1 MRLILWFVLGAIAFP
16 VVIGLAGLVYLKTGS
31 HGFSAHDKPM
41 GIEKFAAVQAR
52 LMAMPSDAKNKQN
65 PVPKSAE
72 VIAEGRAHWADH
84 CATCHANNGS
94 GETEM
99 GKNMYPPAPD
109 MRQGDT
115 QELTDGELFYVIE
128 NGVRLSGMPAWG
140 TGSREDQESSWK
152 LVRFIRHLPNISPE
166 EISEME
172 KLNPKSPEEFQE
184 EQEEQQ
190 FLKGQPSNP
199 STSPNQHHH

>member
-1 MRLILWFVLGAIAFP
+1 MRPILWFVLGAIAFP
-16 VVIGLAGLVYLKTGS
+16 IVIGLAGFVYLNTGS
-31 HGFSAHDKPM
+31 HGFSARDKPM

-94 GETEM
+94 GATEM

-109 MRQGDT
+109 MRKGET
-115 QELTDGELFYVIE
+115 QELTDGELFYVVE

-140 TGSREDQESSWK
+140 TGSHEDQESSWK

-199 STSPNQHHH
+199 LTSPNQHHH